1 MWTDIYRPQK
11 VEQMIGNED
20 ARLAVMKWL
29 SRWID
34 GSRPLLLVGP
44 SGVGKTTLV
53 QVLARKF
60 DYDLIEMNASDTRNR
75 EDLETLIMPM
85 FNNTSVS
92 GRTIVIILG

>member
-1 MWTDIYRPQK
+1 
-11 VEQMIGNED
+11 MIGNED

-75 EDLETLIMPM
+75 EDLETLIHANVQQYKCIWK
-85 FNNTSVS
+85 NN
-92 GRTIVIILG
+92 VIILG

>member
-1 MWTDIYRPQK
+1 MMWSEIYRPQS

-29 SRWID
+29 SRWIN

-53 QVLARKF
+53 NVLARKYN
-60 DYDLIEMNASDTRNR
+60 YDLIEMNASDARNR
-75 EDLETLIMPM
+75 EDLETVIWPM
-85 FNNTSVS
+85 FKCVWKNNV
-92 GRTIVIILG
+92 IVLG